1 MTTSKKENSKESK
14 SENFKNA
21 MCYVP
26 FGAIVMFFA
35 ENKKSD
41 TLKKN
46 IKYWII
52 LLWVYM
58 ILNFLL
64 SWLIAGILFVL
75 YIWISA
81 ILWWK
86 AYNGEKVELDYIDE
100 MEKKVRD
107 KL

>member
-46 IKYWII
+46 IKY
-52 LLWVYM
+52 
-58 ILNFLL
+58 
-64 SWLIAGILFVL
+64 
-75 YIWISA
+75 
-81 ILWWK
+81 
-86 AYNGEKVELDYIDE
+86 
-100 MEKKVRD
+100 
-107 KL
+107 

>member
-1 MTTSKKENSKESK
+1 MTTTKKEDSKKSN

-52 LLWVYM
+52 LLWIYM

-64 SWLIAGILFVL
+64 SWLMPGILFVL

-86 AYNGEKVELDYIDE
+86 AYNGKKVELDYIDE
-100 MEKKVRD
+100 MEKKVKE

>member
-26 FGAIVMFFA
+26 FGAIIMFFA